1 MMTHFLFSRGGG
13 SDVVV
18 EHSALSS
25 SQKLSGMPTCIDVAK
40 QPTFGGPLSPGDKPP
55 ASSLVPVPGDRILR
69 RSTAPPP
76 LPVQYSAHDHRPC
89 PPLTAIGHVSLRAG
103 TARPRSFPPIEGVE
117 VGSRE
122 LRRRREPSR
131 SGRLAAVAGQLADQR
146 ASADPIRPNAGVAVR
161 VLPRRSARQGL
172 CLGRARG

>member
-18 EHSALSS
+18 EHSALRS

-40 QPTFGGPLSPGDKPP
+40 QPTFGGPLSPGDNPP
-55 ASSLVPVPGDRILR
+55 ASSLVLVRGAQILR
-69 RSTAPPP
+69 RSTAHPT
-76 LPVQYSAHDHRPC
+76 LPVRYSAHDHRPC

-103 TARPRSFPPIEGVE
+103 TARPRSFPPTDGVE
-117 VGSRE
+117 AGSRGFRYQHGAGISAR
-122 LRRRREPSR
+122 LR
-131 SGRLAAVAGQLADQR
+131 AVAGQLENQR

-161 VLPRRSARQGL
+161 VLPRRS
-172 CLGRARG
+172 